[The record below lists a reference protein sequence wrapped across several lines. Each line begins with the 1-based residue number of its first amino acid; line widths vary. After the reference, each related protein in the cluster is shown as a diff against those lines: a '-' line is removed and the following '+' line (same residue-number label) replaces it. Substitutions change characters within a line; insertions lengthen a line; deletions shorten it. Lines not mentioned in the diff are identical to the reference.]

1 MVKKWL
7 KMKYAKLVLLA
18 ILIGIA
24 SVGAVVAFTLSV
36 KDQPAEAEAE
46 VYTGPDSAL
55 SSLLSGAVTGSES
68 PLPKRKSYPIG
79 KWDMDIPYLNPF
91 GSQDQYRSVEYT
103 PNQYQELRYVDEN
116 NREVKRVTSGDVW
129 QLQVA
134 WEDETLNPFDDLILY
149 MVELGGEFYR
159 GPQEDKWVIHAMDEA
174 GSDWWGVTAANGKG
188 YKLTVY
194 KERRLRSGE
203 TVAFR
208 TADFPDGAI
217 YFMTDNTAHKYQ
229 SLLVDLPDGEVQV
242 HGKNSY
248 MQGQYA
254 RDLSYVKSL
263 AAYKSN
269 RYALADIPQDTT
281 TPILWTL
288 KWSSRTAPKELSV
301 TLDEGEDIV
310 PISDGEQLGALK
322 VQGDMLGK
330 ITIGMSSS
338 VTMTHPELNLRGDVT
353 PEGDTL
359 FWLPS
364 GYWNVVVKPANNNSD
379 AALLNTRLIPV
390 HSGQMTV
397 VDVKPLVQ
405 HAYGSSE
412 VGNASG
418 KESELVVTGL
428 TEDGGQ
434 ATVSF
439 MLLDSRNP
447 KFTPTP
453 GNTEI
458 IEGGKP
464 GKLIKLERVQTPP
477 SIVLALDSSGSMSA
491 SMNKV
496 LDSARAF
503 ISGLPDNAHIQ
514 VIDFDSEIR
523 LLPGTSKQE
532 VLAGLSQV
540 KALGATTLYD
550 SILRGLDLL
559 KELERPTLLVF
570 TDGVDSNTE
579 QKGSGS
585 KASKQTVEQA
595 VRAAGIPLFTIGF
608 GPDHDANTMREL
620 AGMSEGTYYSA
631 ADAEVL
637 GHVFTAINDRLGNHY
652 VAVYERPEEVAPS
665 DVPVISLTLDV
676 SGSMDVAPSTGN
688 GDYRLDKM
696 KRLLHEFVQ
705 QTPENS
711 LIQMMSFSSDIQ
723 IEQAF
728 TSRKSEIVQ
737 AIGEL
742 KARGATDIHKSTQLT
757 FKSLKKIPS
766 DKRVIVYVTDAALD
780 VDADKKD
787 TFEKLLTGIKE
798 EGIVVLWVGLAT
810 EDAEAAFQWAAEKSG
825 GKYVISE
832 DPEVLSQAFQEALDS
847 VKQKPAEKVSVSL
860 SIRGNAEGSGA
871 VSYSASELAD
881 FPALKSSRDTV
892 ALNTIAYQSGIK
904 LVQYEEATASLL
916 TGRDIPGD
924 TVQIYKRVPLNVQE
938 KNKAME
944 LTAHEIYYLK
954 RLKGV
959 DAPRGKSFMAVDVS
973 LTNIYPEGVLYLIPD
988 FASHFF
994 VRTNN
999 TGTYPASTATWLAE
1013 SPLAPPGENSV
1024 SIKPDETMRGILV
1037 FLVPD
1042 EVTEQASVHF
1052 YDTSNG
1058 HITLALIGTPDT
1070 KDAEMAALPTRQTG
1084 KLSETFN
1091 LTVTASSDWDHIE
1104 EVELKNK
1111 ISVFKVIEAELQSQV
1126 QALLKFNPQDRF
1138 YLKIGTGA
1146 GPFMIPVHTATA
1158 LLPYGLLRPV
1168 TVGAGSSN
1176 LVRFAFQTP
1185 SALKDGS
1192 LELYADLH
1200 GGAMTL
1206 PFQSGTVEGST
1217 AAGAAGAAD
1226 AGSANSGAAH
1236 RGDGAKLA
1244 VNALAKIS
1252 SIEGRSGNFVVADI
1266 TLTDEPDG
1274 SGTSGFGH
1282 TLTLVSGDG
1291 QSEENQL
1298 TLAPDRLTDEL
1309 LLGIHDQWAVFDG
1322 RSRRG
1327 LLVFAIPSEQK
1338 DAAWTLQSSVFPTLK
1353 QPIAQQP
1360 YAETG
1365 LLSKQVNPP
1374 LDLKFDAQLAVA
1386 LSSEINKQR
1395 AKNAALAASK
1405 AVRDSEAGQE
1415 EGVSVPAPLPIV
1427 YGLTQLDAIRTFEDF
1442 RSLMT
1447 GLKWLPSSESQWY
1460 HYRYSPEAVLSQGW
1474 GTEVD
1479 LANVAGGLLA
1489 KLGYRPSLRQVTV
1502 TNKGREALRELG
1514 RLDKAEA
1521 RALPAWTYSDADG
1534 KTRVFV
1540 VPFMKD
1546 LSELDGLVFLPG
1558 GQDVLKLTP
1567 AEAGITVYYKVEP
1580 RESKGLNSLAGQLS
1594 GALAGGGGDSGPVI
1608 QEVRMLQTQL
1618 ALDQLSNEALD
1629 IRVGSENGLYTA
1641 VLENQTIQVI
1651 GDKRIDP
1658 SKSKVVGVRIEVQL
1672 RGGKHVHET
1681 TFQEDEEIFGVF
1693 HTIAVNLPD
1702 LTSEATNVLQK
1713 AADRAYQEAPAPNDQ
1728 SALIWYTRHIL
1739 YRFAANQTTYEQQLA
1754 QELDVTAGRTG
1765 QERVIVVTVR
1775 RKDDQAQLRTSINLL
1790 QSANQLHRASE
1801 EASRAFHVMSGLYA
1815 SRLEGEVLPGNK
1827 ADFMEVWSRSAEDTK
1842 LFLSLKANRKEDLK
1856 YMEELGVP
1864 ETLLR
1869 RAQESDKALLLPTQ
1883 STRIYGENRWAW
1895 LEIDPV
1901 TFETIAVFDTGEH
1914 GGFAEYILNLAPVS
1928 PSSDDYQT
1936 FMAGSFLGVATS
1948 VWSVSSFSLI
1958 LSDYDEIIAAAKA
1971 YTKALGEVLSGMMD
1985 AKDLP
1990 KLEYSMSPVKL
2001 KLEDADFDYL
2011 AKYFEEVQLGKE
2023 AKIGQDILGFTLGF
2037 KSGAAYY
2044 FKKAAQ

>member
-1 MVKKWL
+1 MLKTWL
-7 KMKYAKLVLLA
+7 KMKYAKLALVA
-18 ILIGIA
+18 ILIGL
-24 SVGAVVAFTLSV
+24 SAVVAVVVFTFSG
-36 KDQPAEAEAE
+36 KDQPAEAEAEAE

-55 SSLLSGAVTGSES
+55 SSLLSGAITGSES

-91 GSQDQYRSVEYT
+91 GSQGNYRSVEFT

-116 NREVKRVTSGDVW
+116 NREVKRVTGGDVW

-134 WEDETLNPFDDLILY
+134 WEDAALNPFDDLILY
-149 MVELGGEFYR
+149 MAELGGKFYR
-159 GPQEDKWVIHAMDEA
+159 GPQEDKWVIHAVDEA
-174 GSDWWGVTAANGKG
+174 GSDWWGATAANGKG
-188 YKLTVY
+188 YQLTVY

-203 TVAFR
+203 TVSFR
-208 TADFPDGAI
+208 TADYPDEAI

-229 SLLVDLPDGEVQV
+229 SLLVDLPDGEVRV

-248 MQGQYA
+248 MQGQYT
-254 RDLSYVKSL
+254 RNLGYSKSL

-281 TPILWTL
+281 TPILWKL
-288 KWSSRTAPKELSV
+288 NWSSSTAPTELSV

-322 VQGDMLGK
+322 VRGDMLGK
-330 ITIGMSSS
+330 IKVGTSSS
-338 VTMTHPELNLRGDVT
+338 VTLTHPELNLRGDVT

-364 GYWNVVVKPANNNSD
+364 GYWNVVATPAKDSSEAARLNS
-379 AALLNTRLIPV
+379 RLIPV
-390 HSGQMTV
+390 HAGQMTV

-405 HAYGSSE
+405 QAYGSSE
-412 VGNASG
+412 VGNADG
-418 KESELVVTGL
+418 NESELTITGL

-439 MLLDSRNP
+439 MLLDSQNP
-447 KFTPTP
+447 KFAPTLDH
-453 GNTEI
+453 TEI
-458 IEGGKP
+458 VEGGKP
-464 GKLIKLERVQTPP
+464 GKLVKLERVQTPP

-496 LDSARAF
+496 LDAARAF
-503 ISGLPDNAHIQ
+503 ISDLPDNAHIQ

-532 VLAGLSQV
+532 ALAGLNRV

-550 SILRGLDLL
+550 SILQGLDLL
-559 KELERPTLLVF
+559 KDLERPALLVF

-608 GPDHDANTMREL
+608 GPDHDADTMREL

-631 ADAEVL
+631 ADTEVL
-637 GHVFTAINDRLGNHY
+637 SHVFTAINDRLGNHY

-742 KARGATDIHKSTQLT
+742 EARGATDIHKSTKLT
-757 FKSLKKIPS
+757 FDSLNKVPS

-787 TFEKLLTGIKE
+787 TFERLLTGIRE

-810 EDAEAAFQWAAEKSG
+810 EDAEDAFRWAAKKSG

-871 VSYSASELAD
+871 VSYSASELAN

-944 LTAHEIYYLK
+944 LTAQEIYYLK

-973 LTNIYPEGVLYLIPD
+973 LTNIHPEGVLYLIPD

-994 VRTNN
+994 IRTNN

-1024 SIKPDETMRGILV
+1024 SIKPDETVRGILV

-1052 YDTSNG
+1052 YDTTNG

-1070 KDAEMAALPTRQTG
+1070 KEAEMAALPTRQTG

-1091 LTVTASSDWDHIE
+1091 LTVTAGSDWDHIE

-1111 ISVFKVIEAELQSQV
+1111 NSVFKVIEAELQSRV

-1146 GPFMIPVHTATA
+1146 GPFMIPVHTVTA

-1168 TVGAGSSN
+1168 TVGAGSSD

-1185 SALKDGS
+1185 AVLKDGP

-1206 PFQSGTVEGST
+1206 PIHSGTVGGST
-1217 AAGAAGAAD
+1217 AAVAAGA
-1226 AGSANSGAAH
+1226 GSTSGATIH
-1236 RGDGAKLA
+1236 QGDGVKLA
-1244 VNALAKIS
+1244 VNALAKAS
-1252 SIEGRSGNFVVADI
+1252 SIAGRSGSFVVADV

-1274 SGTSGFGH
+1274 SGTAGFRH
-1282 TLTLVSGDG
+1282 TLTLVSDDG
-1291 QSEENQL
+1291 QSEENRL
-1298 TLAPDRLTDEL
+1298 TLTPDRLTDEL

-1327 LLVFAIPSEQK
+1327 LLVYAIPSEQK
-1338 DAAWTLQSSVFPTLK
+1338 EAVWTLQSSIFPALK
-1353 QPIAQQP
+1353 QPLAQQS

-1365 LLSKQVNPP
+1365 LLSQQVNPP

-1395 AKNAALAASK
+1395 AKDAALAASK
-1405 AVRDSEAGQE
+1405 TVRDSAAGQE
-1415 EGVSVPAPLPIV
+1415 SGVHVPAPLPNV
-1427 YGLTQLDAIRTFEDF
+1427 YGITQLDAIRTFEDF
-1442 RSLMT
+1442 QSLMS
-1447 GLKWLPSSESQWY
+1447 GLKWLPSSESHWY

-1474 GTEVD
+1474 GTELD
-1479 LANVAGGLLA
+1479 LANIAGGLLSQ
-1489 KLGYRPSLRQVTV
+1489 LGYRPSLRQVSV

-1514 RLDKAEA
+1514 RLDNAEA
-1521 RALPAWTYSDADG
+1521 KTLPAWTYSDADG
-1534 KTRVFV
+1534 KSRVFV

-1546 LSELDGLVFLPG
+1546 LSKLDGLVFLPG
-1558 GQDVLKLTP
+1558 GQDVLKLVP
-1567 AEAGITVYYKVEP
+1567 AEAGITVYYKIEP
-1580 RESKGLNSLAGQLS
+1580 RESAGLNSLAGQLS
-1594 GALAGGGGDSGPVI
+1594 GALTGGGGDSGPVI
-1608 QEVRMLQTQL
+1608 QEVRVLQTQL

-1651 GDKRIDP
+1651 GDKQVDP
-1658 SKSKVVGVRIEVQL
+1658 NKSKVVGIRIEVQL

-1681 TFQEDEEIFGVF
+1681 SLQEDEEIFGVF

-1702 LTSEATNVLQK
+1702 LTAEATNVLQK
-1713 AADRAYQEAPAPNDQ
+1713 AADRAYQEAPAPDDQ

-1739 YRFAANQTTYEQQLA
+1739 YRFVANQTTYEQQLA
-1754 QELDVTAGRTG
+1754 QDLDVTAGRTG
-1765 QERVIVVTVR
+1765 KERVTVVTVR
-1775 RKDDQAQLRTSINLL
+1775 RKDDQAQLRTSIDLL

-1827 ADFMEVWSRSAEDTK
+1827 ADFMEVWSRSADDTK
-1842 LFLSLKANRKEDLK
+1842 LLLSLKANRKEDLK
-1856 YMEELGVP
+1856 YMEGLGVP

-1895 LEIDPV
+1895 LEVDPV
-1901 TFETIAVFDTGEH
+1901 TFETIAVMDTGEH
-1914 GGFAEYILNLAPVS
+1914 GGFAEYLLNLAPVS
-1928 PSSDDYQT
+1928 PSGEDYQA

-1971 YTKALGEVLSGMMD
+1971 YTKGLGEVLSGMMD

-1990 KLEYSMSPVKL
+1990 KLEYSMSPLKL

-2044 FKKAAQ
+2044 FKKASQ